1 MLNWINFEILK
12 ILGII
17 FMTIDHIGFHIN
29 NDYMRMIG
37 RMAFPIFAYV
47 MVQNLKLGA
56 NRENYL
62 KRLLFFGILSTPI
75 YHLNFGYRSL
85 NIFFTLALGI
95 VIITLIEQKNYLAI
109 LASSISFM
117 VDYGILG
124 QIFIISL
131 YFYPWIA
138 SIFSFLMNGLY
149 GIFSF
154 FTTLVLI
161 NLKIDRGKRVL
172 PSWFFYIYYPIH
184 LIFLYLL
191 FK

>member
-1 MLNWINFEILK
+1 
-12 ILGII
+12 
-17 FMTIDHIGFHIN
+17 MTIDHIGFHIN

-75 YHLNFGYRSL
+75 YHLNFGYESL

-95 VIITLIEQKNYLAI
+95 VTITLIEQKNYLAI
-109 LASSISFM
+109 LALSISFM

-154 FTTLVLI
+154 LTTLVLI
-161 NLKIDRGKRVL
+161 NLKIERGKRVL

>member
-1 MLNWINFEILK
+1 
-12 ILGII
+12 
-17 FMTIDHIGFHIN
+17 MTIDHIGFHVN
-29 NDYMRMIG
+29 NEYMRMIG

-47 MVQNLKLGA
+47 MVQNLKFGA

-109 LASSISFM
+109 LALSISFM

-138 SIFSFLMNGLY
+138 SVFSFLMNGLY

-161 NLKIDRGKRVL
+161 NLKIERGKRVL
-172 PSWFFYIYYPIH
+172 PSWFFYIYYPTH